1 MNKVLFYRYVRSR
14 VEMTQLQNKENKE
27 KFWDLKKCLGFI
39 GFTADVSLL

>member
-39 GFTADVSLL
+39 GFSADVSWL